1 MGHAANESPTDRPPD
16 TPADAGGSYRW
27 WLVAMLWFVCLFNY
41 ADRQAIYSV
50 FPLLESE
57 MGLTKEEL
65 GIVGGAFA
73 WVYSAALPL
82 AGFIGDHFSRKFL
95 ILGGL
100 TFWSWIT
107 LLTAL
112 AQNYPQLVVFRA
124 LEGLG
129 EAFYFPASLALIS
142 AYHGPRTRSRAL
154 ALHQSS
160 VYAGTVLGG
169 YVAGLCAQHAGWR
182 SGFYLFGSLGMVLA
196 VVLIFGLREPARRPA
211 DPADRPDWTTFMK
224 TAAEVFATPL
234 VLLLMAVFI
243 GANFL
248 AAILLTWM
256 PSFLHE
262 RFKMDLALSGL
273 NATLWLQA
281 ASVVGVLCGGW
292 LADRWARRRRGG
304 RMLVQALGLLAGA
317 PLIFLVGWVESPQAL
332 FAAMTGLG
340 FCKGLYDANIWAALY
355 DVVRRERRASAQGF
369 MNAIGWLG
377 AGFAPY
383 AVAVAAGRF
392 GMGSTLSACAVIY
405 VVFGGLLLLGVASSA
420 APRPT
425 EAPPPGGSH
434 A

>member
-1 MGHAANESPTDRPPD
+1 MGTAESKPPTG
-16 TPADAGGSYRW
+16 PAEIAGSYRW
-27 WLVAMLWFVCLFNY
+27 WLVAMLWLVCLFNY
-41 ADRQAIYSV
+41 ADRQAIFSV
-50 FPLLESE
+50 FSVLETE
-57 MGLTKEEL
+57 MSLTKKEL

-82 AGFIGDHFSRKFL
+82 AGFIGDRFSRKLL

-112 AQNYPQLVVFRA
+112 AENYPQLVLFRA

-142 AYHGPRTRSRAL
+142 AYHTPRTRSRAL

-169 YVAGLCAQHAGWR
+169 YVAGLSAQHYGWR

-196 VVLIFGLREPARRPA
+196 VVLTFALREPAGRPA
-211 DPADRPDWTTFMK
+211 GTDNQPDRSTFLQ
-224 TAAEVFATPL
+224 TAAEVFGTPI

-262 RFKMDLALSGL
+262 RFQMDLALSGL

-292 LADRWARRRRGG
+292 LADHWAPRLRGG

-317 PLIFLVGWVESPQAL
+317 PLIFLVGWVQSPPAL

-369 MNAIGWLG
+369 MNAVGWLG

-392 GMGSTLSACAVIY
+392 GMGPALSASAVIY
-405 VVFGGLLLLGVASSA
+405 VLFGGLLLVGVACSA
-420 APRPT
+420 APRRIDT
-425 EAPPPGGSH
+425 SPPGGSH